1 MKTPSWLI
9 SPVLLL
15 CLAGRTFAF
24 TPHLSDSLRP
34 TPGPLI
40 PGWKQSIAVAVGT
53 NGIGAEWVIHKNANL
68 RWQYR
73 AAVHYFGYAKP
84 STINLN
90 AESPLLLIPTVQMS
104 MVRAQADWHP
114 FRRGT
119 FHLSGGLAL
128 GIAPRYAARLVAE
141 QGIRYYSINLSE
153 EEFGTLEFELR
164 YRRVMPY
171 LGLGLG
177 RAVPHRRFGVS
188 ADLGCFYIGSPR
200 LSLFTDGL
208 IESTTLPDELPNIER
223 NMKNYSF
230 LPSLNLYFR
239 YRLTP

>member
-1 MKTPSWLI
+1 MKTPSWLL

-15 CLAGRTFAF
+15 GLAGRTFAF
-24 TPHLSDSLRP
+24 SPQRSDSLPRVS
-34 TPGPLI
+34 
-40 PGWKQSIAVAVGT
+40 GWKQAVAVSVGT
-53 NGIGAEWVIHKNANL
+53 NGIGAEWAIRRNANL

-73 AAVHYFGYAKP
+73 AAFHYFGYTKP

-90 AESPLLLIPTVQMS
+90 AESPLLLSPTVQMS
-104 MVRAQADWHP
+104 TVRVQADWHP

-141 QGIRYYSINLSE
+141 QGIQYYSINLSE
-153 EEFGTLEFELR
+153 EEFGRLDFELR

-171 LGLGLG
+171 LDLGLG
-177 RAVPHRRFGVS
+177 RAVPRRRFGVS
-188 ADLGCFYIGSPR
+188 AELGCFYLGSPR

-230 LPSLNLYFR
+230 LPSLNLYLR